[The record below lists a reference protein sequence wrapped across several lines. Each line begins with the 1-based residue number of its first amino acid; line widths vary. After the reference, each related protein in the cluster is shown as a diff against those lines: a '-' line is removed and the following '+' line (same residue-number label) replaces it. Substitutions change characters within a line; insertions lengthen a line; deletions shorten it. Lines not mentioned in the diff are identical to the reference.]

1 MLSSVHPSV
10 KVFREDFVSVELDN
24 CHLVLFEHL
33 DGLECLL
40 VPLLEGDLHLVLTQP
55 LDDLDE
61 LLEGAM
67 ALLIKSAV
75 SEEFI

>member
-24 CHLVLFEHL
+24 CHLVLLEHL